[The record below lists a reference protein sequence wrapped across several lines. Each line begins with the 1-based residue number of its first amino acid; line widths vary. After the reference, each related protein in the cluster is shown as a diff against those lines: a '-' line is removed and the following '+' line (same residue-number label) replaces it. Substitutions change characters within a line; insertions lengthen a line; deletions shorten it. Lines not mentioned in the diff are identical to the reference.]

1 MIASD
6 ASSSFEAAVE
16 AEIGVEAVKELQ
28 KHTVQKGMWN
38 KLLTPYKAFLREKGF
53 LEELEEL
60 PEGEYDMH
68 PAFDEVVSACSFRS
82 FGPVRTVR
90 KKRHINV
97 GEVRAALEAER
108 RQGLRHPGS
117 FYIHLQDSQV
127 SLAAV
132 TKGRSSSRAINKL
145 LKASVPWHIG
155 SNNRS
160 FGAYVRSK
168 KNPADDPTRRVR
180 IRRPVR
186 VPAAWF
192 LGLQKR
198 SFEEFDEMLLAHAAD
213 RATLSGLPEESQL
226 WRDMEV
232 SCQTCKSKRSEIR
245 KSRKVQKKQ
254 RAQGKNKQT
263 RA

>member
-1 MIASD
+1 
-6 ASSSFEAAVE
+6 
-16 AEIGVEAVKELQ
+16 
-28 KHTVQKGMWN
+28 MWN

-60 PEGEYDMH
+60 PEGGYDMH

-168 KNPADDPTRRVR
+168 KILRMT
-180 IRRPVR
+180 
-186 VPAAWF
+186 
-192 LGLQKR
+192 
-198 SFEEFDEMLLAHAAD
+198 
-213 RATLSGLPEESQL
+213 
-226 WRDMEV
+226 
-232 SCQTCKSKRSEIR
+232 
-245 KSRKVQKKQ
+245 Q
-254 RAQGKNKQT
+254 RAECAFAA
-263 RA
+263 R